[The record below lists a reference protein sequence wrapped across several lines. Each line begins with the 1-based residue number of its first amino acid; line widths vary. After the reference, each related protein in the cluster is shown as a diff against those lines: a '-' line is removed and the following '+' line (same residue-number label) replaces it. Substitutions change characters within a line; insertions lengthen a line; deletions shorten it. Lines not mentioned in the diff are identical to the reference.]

1 MQMKYISLSPSQPS
15 GLLQKTVAI
24 VTSVAL
30 AGVALMFSA
39 VLLVVIAVAVVLGAI
54 YLWWKTREI
63 RKQLQQMRDFAARG
77 APMQGEEFK
86 GEIIEGEVIRV
97 DEPKGG
103 STR

>member
-1 MQMKYISLSPSQPS
+1 MQMKYISRAPAQPS
-15 GLLQKTVAI
+15 SLLRKTLAL

-39 VLLVVIAVAVVLGAI
+39 VLLVIIAIAIALGAI

-77 APMQGEEFK
+77 AATHGEVFK

-103 STR
+103 ITR